1 MEKKY
6 VKKMVNSPKQ
16 KSSKVALLTGAT
28 STLGHEIAHLLINEG
43 YLVRALI
50 RDDPD
55 NINIIKEIPAG
66 VIPYTVDIT
75 IPNDKHKTEL
85 INACTGVDFVFHAA
99 AAVYRENNS
108 FDTIMDVNV
117 VGTENLLT
125 AIVEA
130 NPQKKDVHFIFA
142 SSMGVYG
149 HKSNNSV
156 LTEESQVNPDTPYGK
171 SKYIAEQVIKS
182 FTDVHKNI
190 HYTIFRMGTLYGK
203 GYEKPSF
210 YKVFMMIKSGKM
222 RYIGNEL
229 NHLTL
234 LNVMDAANAFVISA
248 KTEKSHNKIYIIT
261 DGVAHTQKELFTLA
275 AKYMN
280 VAAPNGTISSIVAK
294 VFGRSKINKDEMDFL
309 MSNRVVSIK
318 KVSSELGFVPKA
330 KIEVEGVAMIKSC
343 IN

>member
-1 MEKKY
+1 M
-6 VKKMVNSPKQ
+6 KKMVNSPKQ
-16 KSSKVALLTGAT
+16 KNSKVALLTGAT
-28 STLGHEIAHLLINEG
+28 STLGHEIAHLLIKEG

-50 RDDPD
+50 RDDPN

-75 IPNDKHKTEL
+75 IPDDKHKKEL
-85 INACTGVDFVFHAA
+85 INACVGVDCVFHVA

-130 NPQKKDVHFIFA
+130 NPQKRDIHFIFA

-149 HKSNNSV
+149 HKFSDKI
-156 LTEESQVNPDTPYGK
+156 LTEESPVNPDTPYGK

-222 RYIGNEL
+222 RYVGSES

-234 LNVMDAANAFVISA
+234 LNVMDAANAFVEAA
-248 KTEKSHNKIYIIT
+248 KTENSHNRIYIIT
-261 DGVAHTQKELFTLA
+261 DGIAHTQKELFTLA

-280 VAAPNGTISSIVAK
+280 VGAPNSTISSIIAK
-294 VFGRSKINKDEMDFL
+294 VFGGSKINKDEMDFL

-318 KVSSELGFVPKA
+318 RITSELGFVPKA
-330 KIEVEGVAMIKSC
+330 KIEVEGIDMIKSC
-343 IN
+343 INELNI